1 MFMVMVVIVIMAM
14 VVVVFFLSMR
24 VNEALSH
31 VWVRSGR
38 IASHA
43 IRLNLVVTIHKQRIL
58 RIRILILGAHRCI
71 GW

>member
-14 VVVVFFLSMR
+14 VVVVFFLSVR

-43 IRLNLVVTIHKQRIL
+43 IR
-58 RIRILILGAHRCI
+58 
-71 GW
+71 